1 MKLGQLVNDKWKIL
15 EKKDGGGQGDI
26 FIVSCADYPQQKFA
40 LKFLKQ
46 QKCPDRRIRM
56 KREVINVTALSNEHL
71 TKIIDSNIMDYKD
84 VEKKLFYVSDYVEGE
99 TLEDYVERK
108 SIEFD
113 EALAFFMSFLEV
125 MEYCHLAKTLHRDIK
140 PDNILLRDKCLSD
153 FVIIDFGLSFNL
165 NEDET
170 VTETNQQLGNRFML
184 LPELVSGD
192 KSEKHCIESDIA
204 QECAIFLYILT
215 GVVPNA
221 LFDGEGKKPHKR
233 DNVMAALTQKIT
245 EPFIRKNIDTVFD
258 KAFQNNIRD
267 RYHSESELIA
277 DLNTLKMNKVNILG
291 EDIMTG
297 ELSIVGDLELRKE
310 YKYSELIRQLNTNIE
325 LCNPAGLK
333 LPLVTNVPE
342 LVQFGVALPE
352 MVRYKVANYYK
363 IGDYVTAAN
372 AVWDRAINLLRKRI
386 LSLGEEFVADMVES
400 EDLDYVR
407 NLPAY
412 RVIDLAHDLGF
423 IDKSGKRKLQFA
435 NDHYNYFNS
444 TDAEDYEE
452 MPQDEA
458 NYIIKNCI
466 SYILCTTD
474 DSFGLQFN
482 DFREKLKTGVITE
495 LYDDEKVM
503 FAKSPYFYLKTTVRS
518 LLKLFR
524 DTEGIEFDNV
534 TRNMNAIF
542 PIIWEHL
549 KIEERRALAD
559 AYTDYSESDNTRE
572 QIIKGV
578 MLSVKG
584 FDYVKENVRSRI
596 YIQAA
601 KKLMDIHFGIQNFY
615 NEPRA
620 IKDLEDLGTVIPKLA
635 LKECVTAILFVKLG
649 NQYGTSWKAEEIA
662 NRMLATLTEEDW
674 FTYIENYMIEEM
686 YLLDGIEQS
695 IKMRSKWKEVIKT
708 YNLKRLKIIAPK
720 AKSLIIN

>member
-1 MKLGQLVNDKWKIL
+1 MKPGQLVNEKWKII
-15 EKKDGGGQGDI
+15 EEKDGGGQGAI
-26 FIVSCADYPQQKFA
+26 FIASCADYPQQKFA

-46 QKCPDRRIRM
+46 QKSPDRRVRM
-56 KREVINVTALSNEHL
+56 NREVNNVAVLSNDHL
-71 TKIIDSNIMDYKD
+71 MKIIDSNVEDYEEVD
-84 VEKKLFYVSDYVEGE
+84 KKLFYVSDYVEGE
-99 TLEDYVERK
+99 TLEDYVERE
-108 SIEFD
+108 SIDFD
-113 EALAFFMSFLEV
+113 EALAFFKTFLEV
-125 MEYCHLAKTLHRDIK
+125 MEYCHSVKILHRDIK
-140 PDNILLRDKCLSD
+140 PDNILLRNKCLSD

-165 NEDET
+165 DEDET
-170 VTETNQQLGNRFML
+170 VTETNQQLGNRFIL
-184 LPELVSGD
+184 LPELVSGN
-192 KSEKHCIESDIA
+192 KNEKHCVESDITQA
-204 QECAIFLYILT
+204 CAIFFYVLT

-221 LFDGEGKKPHKR
+221 LYDGEGKKPHKR
-233 DNVMAALTQKIT
+233 DKARVALTQKIT
-245 EPFIRKNIDTVFD
+245 DPLVRKNIYTLFD
-258 KAFQNNIRD
+258 RAFQNNISD
-267 RYHSESELIA
+267 RYHTESDLMA

-297 ELSIVGDLELRKE
+297 EITTVDLALPKE
-310 YKYSELIRQLNTNIE
+310 YKYSELMRQLNPSTE
-325 LCNPAGLK
+325 LCNPAGLN
-333 LPLVTNVPE
+333 LPLVTNVSE

-352 MVRYKVANYYK
+352 PVRNKVAKYYQ
-363 IGDYVTAAN
+363 IGDFVTAAN

-400 EDLDYVR
+400 DDLDYVR

-423 IDKSGKRKLQFA
+423 IDKSGRRKLQSA
-435 NDHYNYFNS
+435 NEQYNFYNN

-458 NYIIKNCI
+458 NIIIKNCI

-482 DFREKLKTGVITE
+482 DFREKLKTGAITE
-495 LYDDEKVM
+495 LYDDDKAM
-503 FAKSPYFYLKTTVRS
+503 FATCPYFYLKTTVRS

-534 TRNMNAIF
+534 TRNMNAVF
-542 PIIWEHL
+542 PVIWDRL

-578 MLSVKG
+578 MLSVRG
-584 FDYVKENVRSRI
+584 FDYVKENVRSRT

-601 KKLMDIHFGIQNFY
+601 KKLIDIHFGMQNFY

-649 NQYGTSWKAEEIA
+649 NQYGTSWRAEEIA
-662 NRMLATLTEEDW
+662 DRMLANLTEEDW
-674 FTYIENYMIEEM
+674 ITYLENYMIEETN
-686 YLLDGIEQS
+686 LLDGIDQS
-695 IKMRSKWKEVIKT
+695 RKMRNKWKEVIKT
-708 YNLKRLKIIAPK
+708 YNLKKLNIIAPK
-720 AKSLIIN
+720 AKSLIIV